1 MEANCEGKFSNLAYY
16 AIYFLS
22 KQNKNTSSKPIIIMC
37 RWKKK
42 NLNEYF
48 YPGWISTA

>member
-1 MEANCEGKFSNLAYY
+1 
-16 AIYFLS
+16 
-22 KQNKNTSSKPIIIMC
+22 MC

-48 YPGWISTA
+48 YPGWINRLTARVLSQKIG